1 MVVLLFV
8 ITLLSALSTTT
19 IHAARILRIKKPLKY
34 EIEYQEKI
42 DRILTG
48 SKDWKYFDPET
59 YSDEAGQ
66 NSTGIIGGCH
76 WITEVEIYYMLED
89 LSRNKSWPIVQSKY
103 LQQKIKTTRCVK
115 TKESCYEEF
124 GLNKL
129 GLSSVCKE
137 SYRLNKIY
145 FYDPDR
151 NMIYTK
157 KMTIPY
163 CCTCTILK
171 ENPDREYQCLKT

>member
-1 MVVLLFV
+1 MNVLTSNWVSRMIKIL
-8 ITLLSALSTTT
+8 ITLISFVKFTV
-19 IHAARILRIKKPLKY
+19 LRIKKPLKY

-76 WITEVEIYYMLED
+76 WITEKTAGTPFLYLVPFLFVNHHVWED
-89 LSRNKSWPIVQSKY
+89 SNDLRE
-103 LQQKIKTTRCVK
+103 K

-171 ENPDREYQCLKT
+171 ENPVQDYQCLKT